1 MTLSSDESRA
11 LAFIALVVALAAA
24 ARVAGR
30 GGQVH
35 ATLEPLEPAVLATA
49 SDSLRRTEERRRRPL
64 GPGETL
70 DPNTAP
76 AEELQRL
83 PRVSRALAERIVAER
98 QRGGPFT
105 GPSDLTRVPGIG
117 PRTAERLAPFLDFAS
132 AAPTT
137 GPPGAGAGHTARV
150 ATTAQRQPAPL
161 ADPGSTDPAPLDL
174 NRASAAELERLPGIG
189 PVLAARIVAYRD
201 SIGRFRS
208 VDELDRVRGIGPA
221 LLERIRP
228 HLSIRP

>member
-1 MTLSSDESRA
+1 
-11 LAFIALVVALAAA
+11 
-24 ARVAGR
+24 
-30 GGQVH
+30 
-35 ATLEPLEPAVLATA
+35 
-49 SDSLRRTEERRRRPL
+49 
-64 GPGETL
+64 
-70 DPNTAP
+70 
-76 AEELQRL
+76 
-83 PRVSRALAERIVAER
+83 
-98 QRGGPFT
+98 
-105 GPSDLTRVPGIG
+105 
-117 PRTAERLAPFLDFAS
+117 
-132 AAPTT
+132 
-137 GPPGAGAGHTARV
+137 V